1 MKKVKLFG
9 KKKDGT
15 VIIRPDCDET
25 NVDWIR
31 TARLKRQLS
40 KEEYAA
46 KLEELD
52 SKPTFQEE
60 E

>member
-25 NVDWIR
+25 NIDWIR
-31 TARLKRQLS
+31 TARLKRKLS
-40 KEEYAA
+40 KAEYEA
-46 KLEELD
+46 KLKELD